1 MEYIGNDVGEMDVS
15 ITEFGEDEETARTVN
30 YYGVKLDVNT
40 TYHLDSPVSGTT
52 QNPVAYELKDGDRT
66 NVVNY
71 DYDSVLGESS
81 SHTLKVVSGTLVH
94 DGISSTS
101 TEAKKGESI
110 TLNAYVPAGYEFV
123 RWNVTSGTGV
133 SLNATEQSITFV
145 MPEQDVTVE
154 AILHMVD
161 TAVVRADGARTKN
174 GSMVNAK
181 VCCVG
186 NSATTVYCAFY
197 NEVGKMLSVD
207 IKSANSGENDLSF
220 TTTSSGVATA
230 KLMVLDSQMI
240 PQCNSK
246 AVEII

>member
-133 SLNATEQSITFV
+133 LLNATEQSTTLI

-181 VCCVG
+181 VCCAG
-186 NSATTVYCAFY
+186 SSAVTVYCAFY
-197 NEVGKMLSVD
+197 NEAGKMLSVD
-207 IKSANSGENDLSF
+207 IKSADSGENDLSF
-220 TTTSSGVATA
+220 TTTSGGVATA

-240 PQCNSK
+240 PQCDSK